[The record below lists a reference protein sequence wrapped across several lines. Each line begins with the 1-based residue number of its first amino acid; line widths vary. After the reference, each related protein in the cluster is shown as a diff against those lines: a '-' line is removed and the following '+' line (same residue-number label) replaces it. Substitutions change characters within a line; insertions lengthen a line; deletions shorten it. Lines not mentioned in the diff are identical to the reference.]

1 MELPTEQLM
10 VQKAKVPLSPFSN
23 ARMCYKADE
32 CCRDNCKWIYQ
43 LNLPATD
50 VCS

>member
-23 ARMCYKADE
+23 ACMCYKADE
-32 CCRDNCKWIYQ
+32 FCRDNCKWIYL
-43 LNLPATD
+43 LNIPATD

>member
-32 CCRDNCKWIYQ
+32 FCIDNCKWIYQ
-43 LNLPATD
+43 LNIPATD
-50 VCS
+50 VCR